1 MTLETLPFLLLVLGL
16 APHRLSRSIVRSRQP
31 GRRYLVRY
39 QVHALFWQLTID
51 RPRRGRSAWRFTVP
65 AIQRLSG
72 AVWAALRK
80 LVAG

>member
-1 MTLETLPFLLLVLGL
+1 MTLETLTLILLVLGL
-16 APHRLSRSIVRSRQP
+16 TPHCISRSILRSRRP

-65 AIQRLSG
+65 AIQRLS
-72 AVWAALRK
+72 ASIWEALRK
-80 LVAG
+80 LVQG